1 MKAKNK
7 AFLLHWVGLLL
18 CIIPPVIATLEYFP
32 LWFSQSETAISAM
45 SAILLTLSC
54 LPFLKKI
61 KAYFRGSP
69 ASWSVWLVIWLI
81 TSALS
86 NIIAGIET
94 ISFIALIS
102 NLLGEVLFR
111 IERHYYQEK
120 EIENG

>member
-1 MKAKNK
+1 MTLRNK
-7 AFLLHWVGLLL
+7 ARLFHFFGLVL
-18 CIIPPVIATLEYFP
+18 CVVPPIIATLEYFP

-111 IERHYYQEK
+111 IEHYYREK
-120 EIENG
+120 EINNG